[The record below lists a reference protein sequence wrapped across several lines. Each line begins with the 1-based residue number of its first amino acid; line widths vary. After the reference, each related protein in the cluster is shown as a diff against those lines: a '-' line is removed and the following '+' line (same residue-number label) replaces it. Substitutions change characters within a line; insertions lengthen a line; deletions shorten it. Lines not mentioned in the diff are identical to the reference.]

1 MSQRVTL
8 NKVILNKKRKVF
20 PMFNLSPLMLGLSG
34 AAVVF
39 VFWAIGAYNSF
50 VRGKA
55 MVSEAWSGVD
65 VQLKRRY
72 DLVPN
77 LVAVVKQYSIHE
89 KDVLEKVTQMRA
101 VSMGAQ
107 SVDQK
112 AEAEKGLTSAL
123 KTLFAVS
130 ENYPDLKANQN
141 FLDLQQ
147 QLFGLEGDIQLA
159 RRYYNG
165 SARNY
170 NISVQSFP
178 SNLVARMFGFDP
190 VSYFEISAEESQNP
204 QIKF

>member
-1 MSQRVTL
+1 
-8 NKVILNKKRKVF
+8 
-20 PMFNLSPLMLGLSG
+20 MFAINPIILGLVG
-34 AAVVF
+34 AGILF
-39 VFWAIGAYNSF
+39 VFWAIGAYNGF

-89 KDVLEKVTQMRA
+89 KDVLEKVTQMRSI
-101 VSMGAQ
+101 SMGAT

-112 AEAEKGLTSAL
+112 ADAEKGLTTAL

-130 ENYPDLKANQN
+130 ENYPELKANQN

-178 SNLVARMFGFDP
+178 SNLVARMFAFDP

>member
-1 MSQRVTL
+1 
-8 NKVILNKKRKVF
+8 
-20 PMFNLSPLMLGLSG
+20 MFEINPLYVGFVG
-34 AAVVF
+34 AVVI
-39 VFWAIGAYNSF
+39 VAFWAIGAYNSF

-89 KDVLEKVTQMRA
+89 KDVLEKVTHMRA

-112 AEAEKGLTSAL
+112 ADAEKGLTSAL

-165 SARNY
+165 AARNY

-178 SNLVARMFGFDP
+178 SNLVARMFSFDA
-190 VSYFEISAEESQNP
+190 VSYFEITAEESQNP

>member
-1 MSQRVTL
+1 
-8 NKVILNKKRKVF
+8 
-20 PMFNLSPLMLGLSG
+20 MFNLSPLTLGLLG
-34 AAVVF
+34 AVVLLI
-39 VFWAIGAYNSF
+39 FWAVGIYNSF

-89 KDVLEKVTQMRA
+89 KDVLEKVTQMRS

-130 ENYPDLKANQN
+130 ENYPELKANQN

-178 SNLVARMFGFDP
+178 SNVVARMFGFDP

>member
-1 MSQRVTL
+1 MFNINPVTL
-8 NKVILNKKRKVF
+8 GIL
-20 PMFNLSPLMLGLSG
+20 G
-34 AAVVF
+34 AIALF
-39 VFWAIGAYNSF
+39 VFWAIGMYNRF
-50 VRGKA
+50 VREKA
-55 MVSEAWSGVD
+55 MVSESWSGVD

-101 VSMGAQ
+101 VSMGAA

-112 AEAEKGLTSAL
+112 ADAEKGLTSAL
-123 KTLFAVS
+123 KTLFAVA

-170 NISVQSFP
+170 NIAVQSFP
-178 SNLVARMFGFDP
+178 GTVIARMFGFNP
-190 VSYFEISAEESQNP
+190 VSYFEIAADEAQNP
-204 QIKF
+204 KITF

>member
-1 MSQRVTL
+1 
-8 NKVILNKKRKVF
+8 
-20 PMFNLSPLMLGLSG
+20 MFNLSPLMLGLLG
-34 AAVVF
+34 AVIVF
-39 VFWAIGAYNSF
+39 VLWAIGAYNSF

-112 AEAEKGLTSAL
+112 AEAEKGLTTAL

-170 NISVQSFP
+170 NITVQSFP
-178 SNLVARMFGFDP
+178 SNLIARMFSFDP

>member
-1 MSQRVTL
+1 
-8 NKVILNKKRKVF
+8 
-20 PMFNLSPLMLGLSG
+20 MFNLSPLVLGLLG
-34 AAVVF
+34 AAVLF
-39 VFWAIGAYNSF
+39 AFWAIGAYNSF
-50 VRGKA
+50 VSGKA

-72 DLVPN
+72 DVVPN
-77 LVAVVKQYSIHE
+77 LVAVVKQYSVHE
-89 KDVLEKVTQMRA
+89 KEVLEKVTQMRA

-107 SVDQK
+107 TVDQK
-112 AEAEKGLTSAL
+112 ADAEKGLTSAL
-123 KTLFAVS
+123 KTLFAVT

-165 SARNY
+165 AARNY

-178 SNLVARMFGFDP
+178 SNIVARIFAFDP
-190 VSYFEISAEESQNP
+190 VSYFEISSEESQNP